1 MNTHGGARKGAG
13 RKKGRFV
20 KTQKKEPT
28 KVKRIPIAIEDVI
41 DELIRVHKERFREI
55 NS

>member
-1 MNTHGGARKGAG
+1 MKKNKHGGARPGSG
-13 RKKGRFV
+13 RKKL
-20 KTQKKEPT
+20 KSQKKEPT

-41 DELIRVHKERFREI
+41 DEIIRVHKERLREI